1 MNEISSFRLYVLRAL
16 YLFIVV
22 GLGLVVWP
30 GFIHQS
36 QHWEFME
43 GTVSCML
50 AAFSL
55 LCALGLRYPLQM
67 LPILLWETL
76 WKTIWLGV
84 VALPQ
89 WRSGHIDE
97 SLMSAI
103 FNCSFVVL
111 VYLAMPWR
119 YVFQHYVLKV
129 GDRWSLPFVRRAS
142 EAAR

>member
-1 MNEISSFRLYVLRAL
+1 MNEVSSFRLYVLRAL

-22 GLGLVVWP
+22 GLGMVIWP
-30 GFIHQS
+30 GIIRQS

-76 WKTIWLGV
+76 WKTIWLAV

-89 WRSGHIDE
+89 WLSGHIDAA
-97 SLMSAI
+97 LMSAI

-111 VYLAMPWR
+111 VYLAMPWG
-119 YVFQHYVLKV
+119 YVFKYYVLKT
-129 GDRWSLPFVRRAS
+129 GDRWSLVSRSA
-142 EAAR
+142 